1 MVDLLSSQIKD
12 VLFQQ
17 KASRKN
23 SQSVKTWIS
32 SRSDLM
38 TSALEMSCC
47 LPELPSCD
55 FLEASHS
62 KYSLASLE
70 NFFSLILV
78 RSRDPFSANLAS
90 SCWWRSES
98 FSTFG
103 FTALTSELIVVRNQD
118 TSSNFVLSTSSQV
131 KVSNEAIHFSVD
143 KSYLKQKYVSHI
155 LTP

>member
-1 MVDLLSSQIKD
+1 LICSKA
-12 VLFQQ
+12 

-23 SQSVKTWIS
+23 SQSVQTWIS

-38 TSALEMSCC
+38 TSALEVSCC

-103 FTALTSELIVVRNQD
+103 FTALTSELSVVRNQD
-118 TSSNFVLSTSSQV
+118 TSSNFFLLTYQYQN
-131 KVSNEAIHFSVD
+131 KAIHFSED
-143 KSYLKQKYVSHI
+143 KSYVKQKYHKF
-155 LTP
+155 